1 MKDGVLVTLATT
13 LAGLSV
19 AAVGGANALTPA
31 LRDVV
36 VQQRA
41 WMTDE
46 VFGQLF
52 ALSQA
57 SPGPNVLMASAVGWK
72 VAGLAGLAVATV
84 AILLP
89 SSLIALVVGR
99 VVERQG
105 ERPWLKSIRG
115 ALAPMAIG
123 LLFAS
128 GLVMARSQNHSLIEW
143 TLTLGAAGLAMRRL
157 NPAVILALAAAAGWA
172 LGR

>member
-13 LAGLSV
+13 LAGLSL

-31 LRDVV
+31 LREVV

-72 VAGLAGLAVATV
+72 VAGLAGLGVATV

-89 SSLIALVVGR
+89 SSLIALALGR
-99 VVERQG
+99 LVEKQG
-105 ERPWLKSIRG
+105 ERWWLKALRG
-115 ALAPMAIG
+115 ALAPMAVG

-128 GLVMARSQNHSLIEW
+128 GLVMARSQNHSLVEW
-143 TLTLGAAGLAMRRL
+143 TFTLGAASLAMRRL
-157 NPAVILALAAAAGWA
+157 NPALILSLAAVAGWLIA
-172 LGR
+172 R

>member
-1 MKDGVLVTLATT
+1 
-13 LAGLSV
+13 
-19 AAVGGANALTPA
+19 
-31 LRDVV
+31 
-36 VQQRA
+36 
-41 WMTDE
+41 
-46 VFGQLF
+46 
-52 ALSQA
+52 
-57 SPGPNVLMASAVGWK
+57 MASAVGWK

-105 ERPWLKSIRG
+105 ERPWLKSVRG

-157 NPAVILALAAAAGWA
+157 NPAVILALAAAVGWA

>member
-31 LRDVV
+31 LREVV
-36 VQQRA
+36 VQQRS

-72 VAGLAGLAVATV
+72 VAGLAGLAVSTV

-89 SSLIALVVGR
+89 SSLIALALGR
-99 VVERQG
+99 LVEKQG
-105 ERPWLKSIRG
+105 ERPWLKALRS

-123 LLFAS
+123 LLLAS
-128 GLVMARSQNHSLIEW
+128 GLVMARSQNHSQIEW
-143 TLTLGAAGLAMRRL
+143 IFTLGAAILAMRRL
-157 NPAVILALAAAAGWA
+157 NPALILSLAAAAGWLLA
-172 LGR
+172 R